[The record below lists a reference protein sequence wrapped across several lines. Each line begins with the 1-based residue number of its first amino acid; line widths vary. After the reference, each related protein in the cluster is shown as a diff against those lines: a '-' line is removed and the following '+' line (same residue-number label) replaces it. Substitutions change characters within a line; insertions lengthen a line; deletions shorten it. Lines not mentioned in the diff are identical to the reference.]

1 MANIDTIEGIGSGYA
16 KTLKEAGIGS
26 VEGFLEAACEKKGRQ
41 ELAAKTGISEKLLL
55 KWANMADLFRINGVA
70 GQYAELLECA
80 GVDTVAELAQRNP
93 NSLHGMLQEANDKKN
108 VVRKVPALSIVQS
121 WVTEAK
127 TLPRKVNH

>member
-1 MANIDTIEGIGSGYA
+1 MANIDTIEGIGSSYA
-16 KTLKEAGIGS
+16 TTLKEAGIGS
-26 VEGFLEAACEKKGRQ
+26 VQGLLDAACEKKGRQ
-41 ELAAKTGISEKLLL
+41 DLAAKTGISEKLLL
-55 KWANMADLFRINGVA
+55 KWVNMADLFRINGVA

-93 NSLHGMLQEANDKKN
+93 SSLHGMLEQANDKKN
-108 VVRKVPALSIVQS
+108 VVRKLPPLGIVQS

>member
-1 MANIDTIEGIGSGYA
+1 MANIDTIEGIGGSYA
-16 KTLKEAGIGS
+16 TTLKEAGIGS
-26 VEGFLEAACEKKGRQ
+26 VQGLLDAACEKKGRQ
-41 ELAAKTGISEKLLL
+41 DLAAKTGISEKLLL
-55 KWANMADLFRINGVA
+55 KWVNMADLFRINGVA

-93 NSLHGMLQEANDKKN
+93 NSLHGMLEQANDKKN
-108 VVRKVPALSIVQS
+108 VVRKLPPLSIVQS